1 VPLKLTLV
9 SITVAAVL
17 VLASPLGARAQPPAR
32 VYRVG
37 ILLTTP
43 VSPNPPLDAF
53 LQGMRNL
60 GYVEGSN
67 VVVEY
72 RATDPDKLDRL
83 PALAAELVNSKV
95 DIIFA
100 LATGPAQAAKN
111 ATKAI
116 PIVFVNANDPINTGL
131 VASLARP
138 GGNVTGLTN
147 AGPDLSGKR
156 LQFLREIRPEIGDIA
171 LLWNASNR
179 TVARQVAET
188 EVAARALKVQLH
200 VVAIRGPNDLE
211 GAFSAIIKARA
222 GGLVV
227 IADVLTS
234 LHRERIVAWAA
245 RNRLPV
251 ISEFRN
257 FAVSGALLSYGPSGP
272 AAGRRAASFVDK
284 ILKGAKPAD
293 LPVEQPTAF
302 ELVINAKTAKALGV
316 TIRPALLLQ
325 ADEVIQ

>member
-1 VPLKLTLV
+1 MPLKLTLV